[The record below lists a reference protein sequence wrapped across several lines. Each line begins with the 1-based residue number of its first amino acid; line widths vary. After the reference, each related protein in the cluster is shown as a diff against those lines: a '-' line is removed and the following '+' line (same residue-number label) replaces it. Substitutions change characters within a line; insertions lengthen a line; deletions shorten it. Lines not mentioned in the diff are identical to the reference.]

1 MKDGKASLNVE
12 FETDNDFNEKDKETK
27 ESFLSM
33 VNRGGLVYPS
43 VFDHHVCMMRSLLLR
58 KMYSLSVLRKE
69 PMYQNE
75 CSIVAVLRK

>member
-43 VFDHHVCMMRSLLLR
+43 VFDHHVCG
-58 KMYSLSVLRKE
+58 K
-69 PMYQNE
+69 
-75 CSIVAVLRK
+75 IA

>member
-1 MKDGKASLNVE
+1 MLRVRNSNVKDGKASLNVE

-43 VFDHHVCMMRSLLLR
+43 VFDHHVCG
-58 KMYSLSVLRKE
+58 K
-69 PMYQNE
+69 
-75 CSIVAVLRK
+75 IA